1 MYCII
6 LYGFVQDDDCQ
17 GAAEDTHES
26 GQVEVAVREI
36 ILYFFIF
43 YNTVQGWLRS

>member
-17 GAAEDTHES
+17 GSAEDTHES
-26 GQVEVAVREI
+26 GQVEVAVRERGLYCTSSYFT
-36 ILYFFIF
+36 ILYKD
-43 YNTVQGWLRS
+43 G